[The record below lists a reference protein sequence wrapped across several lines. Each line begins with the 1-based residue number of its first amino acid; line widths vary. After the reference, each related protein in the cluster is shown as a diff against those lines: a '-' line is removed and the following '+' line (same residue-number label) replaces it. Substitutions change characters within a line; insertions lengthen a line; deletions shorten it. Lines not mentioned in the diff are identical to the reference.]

1 MNKTKL
7 SSAQNNQ
14 SVLFTQILT
23 VYKEVYSSQNKGKSA
38 PEIKSDTVL
47 LDSGL
52 DSLGHA
58 ILITRLE
65 EVLGYDPFSISTE
78 AYYPRTFGELVEF
91 YRANIPS

>member
-1 MNKTKL
+1 MGKAGL
-7 SSAQNNQ
+7 SNDQSNN
-14 SVLFTQILT
+14 STLFTQILT
-23 VYKEVYSSQNKGKSA
+23 VYQEVYSSQNKGVSA
-38 PEIKSDTVL
+38 PEIKNETVL

-65 EVLGYDPFSISTE
+65 EKLGYDPFSISTE

-91 YRANIPS
+91 YRINFPA

>member
-7 SSAQNNQ
+7 SSGQNDK
-14 SVLFTQILT
+14 SVLFAQILT
-23 VYKEVYSSQNKGKSA
+23 VYKEVYSSQNKGESA
-38 PEIKSDTVL
+38 PEIKNETVL

-65 EVLGYDPFSISTE
+65 EVLGYDPFTISTE
-78 AYYPRTFGELVEF
+78 AYYPRTFGELVDF
-91 YRANIPS
+91 YHTNIPS

>member
-1 MNKTKL
+1 MGKAGL
-7 SSAQNNQ
+7 SNDQSNN
-14 SVLFTQILT
+14 STLLTQILT
-23 VYKEVYSSQNKGKSA
+23 VYQEVYSSQNKGVSA
-38 PEIKSDTVL
+38 PEIKNETVL

-65 EVLGYDPFSISTE
+65 EKLGYDPFSISTE

-91 YRANIPS
+91 YRANIPA

>member
-1 MNKTKL
+1 MSKAGL
-7 SSAQNNQ
+7 SNDQSNN
-14 SVLFTQILT
+14 STLFTQILT
-23 VYKEVYSSQNKGKSA
+23 VYQEVYSSQNKGVSA
-38 PEIKSDTVL
+38 PEIKNETVL

-65 EVLGYDPFSISTE
+65 EELGYDPFSISTE

-91 YRANIPS
+91 YRVNIPA

>member
-23 VYKEVYSSQNKGKSA
+23 VYKEVYSSQNKGESA

-91 YRANIPS
+91 YHANIPS

>member
-1 MNKTKL
+1 MTKPKQSSDENNK
-7 SSAQNNQ
+7 SA
-14 SVLFTQILT
+14 LFDQILS

-38 PEIKSDTVL
+38 PEIKNETVL

-65 EVLGYDPFSISTE
+65 EALGYDPFTISSE

-91 YRANIPS
+91 YRSNKPA

>member
-1 MNKTKL
+1 MNKTRL
-7 SSAQNNQ
+7 SNDQSNNSA
-14 SVLFTQILT
+14 LFTQILT

-38 PEIKSDTVL
+38 PEIKNETVL

-65 EVLGYDPFSISTE
+65 EKLGYDPFSISTE

-91 YRANIPS
+91 YNANVPA